1 MRKITAIVFAFLC
14 ALLLTPR
21 VLADCTLPAGLES
34 IEAQAFYEDLSL
46 KGTLEIPEGVVSIGD
61 EAFLGC
67 TGLTGLVIPP
77 SVTSIGDR
85 AFYGCGN
92 LSGVIYLNS
101 GVSYAAS
108 SFTGTKLVLGVKV
121 TGVSL
126 QDTPAFITPG
136 GTARIAATVLPEN
149 ATIKDLIWESSDTSV
164 LTVSGDGEV
173 TGVAP
178 GQATVTATAAD
189 GCGASAFCR
198 VTVLPQLE
206 IISITEDMAVRPG
219 NSITLEAVPAGG
231 TGSYTFRWYYCPDE
245 FSAGVGTYT
254 GNRISLIVGEND
266 ETFWYY
272 CVVTS
277 GAQSVV
283 SRRVR
288 ITVVSD
294 NIIVSPDSHDGVPA
308 AGGSWQVNVTAAGA
322 WTVSS
327 DSDWLTADR
336 TGGSGSASVTLT
348 ASPNTS
354 GAQRQGSV
362 TFTCGSA
369 SAVHTVWQTSGG
381 LTVTPDFYGPLSP
394 DIFTLTS
401 FVYADGAWT
410 ARSNSSWVTVRPSVG
425 SGNGS
430 ISLIGSA
437 NNGSEARVATITV
450 TDGRR
455 RAVVT
460 LRQDAWSLDVV
471 PETPETLPASGGA
484 AQIAVSAQYGTW
496 TAQTDASWLTLSAS
510 SGEGEGTRITVTA
523 DENTSSA
530 RSAVVTFSVGNL
542 NKQITINQAGSGES
556 GESGESGS
564 YTPPNVTAL
573 SVSLQGDKYIGT
585 PYSVYD
591 CQGFVE
597 KCLSDAGLQK
607 DLAGSNAWYREM
619 TWRGTPEQCVAEFG
633 YIPKGAFLFIVVH
646 DGGEP
651 SSYQDNLGNANHI
664 GIYTGR
670 GKGAIHSSFSKQ
682 GVYESYFECA
692 TIPGGGWNM
701 VGLWKEL
708 DYGNDAVNLYLAGQ

>member
-254 GNRISLIVGEND
+254 GNRISLIVGEAG
-266 ETFWYY
+266 E
-272 CVVTS
+272 CHC
-277 GAQSVV
+277 
-283 SRRVR
+283 RRRMDR
-288 ITVVSD
+288 I
-294 NIIVSPDSHDGVPA
+294 
-308 AGGSWQVNVTAAGA
+308 QRQR
-322 WTVSS
+322 
-327 DSDWLTADR
+327 LADR
-336 TGGSGSASVTLT
+336 GPDRRQRQRFRHPHRVPEYLGSA
-348 ASPNTS
+348 A
-354 GAQRQGSV
+354 ARQR
-362 TFTCGSA
+362 
-369 SAVHTVWQTSGG
+369 
-381 LTVTPDFYGPLSP
+381 Y
-394 DIFTLTS
+394 I
-401 FVYADGAWT
+401 Y
-410 ARSNSSWVTVRPSVG
+410 
-425 SGNGS
+425 
-430 ISLIGSA
+430 
-437 NNGSEARVATITV
+437 
-450 TDGRR
+450 
-455 RAVVT
+455 
-460 LRQDAWSLDVV
+460 LRKRFGCAYRL
-471 PETPETLPASGGA
+471 
-484 AQIAVSAQYGTW
+484 
-496 TAQTDASWLTLSAS
+496 
-510 SGEGEGTRITVTA
+510 A
-523 DENTSSA
+523 DE
-530 RSAVVTFSVGNL
+530 RW
-542 NKQITINQAGSGES
+542 
-556 GESGESGS
+556 
-564 YTPPNVTAL
+564 P
-573 SVSLQGDKYIGT
+573 
-585 PYSVYD
+585 
-591 CQGFVE
+591 
-597 KCLSDAGLQK
+597 
-607 DLAGSNAWYREM
+607 
-619 TWRGTPEQCVAEFG
+619 
-633 YIPKGAFLFIVVH
+633 
-646 DGGEP
+646 DGH
-651 SSYQDNLGNANHI
+651 A
-664 GIYTGR
+664 
-670 GKGAIHSSFSKQ
+670 
-682 GVYESYFECA
+682 
-692 TIPGGGWNM
+692 
-701 VGLWKEL
+701 
-708 DYGNDAVNLYLAGQ
+708 